1 MWPTNDVDDPLGYS
15 PLECFVFSDS
25 NGNKPQLPCTN
36 VRKLREIQH
45 GKKMVNL
52 QIQMWMESTF
62 DFPML
67 LMPDEVKEITKEFP
81 PWVYESYIRQLS
93 RRYINSIGFVPKF
106 VSLPSS

>member
-1 MWPTNDVDDPLGYS
+1 
-15 PLECFVFSDS
+15 
-25 NGNKPQLPCTN
+25 
-36 VRKLREIQH
+36 
-45 GKKMVNL
+45 
-52 QIQMWMESTF
+52 MWMESTF